1 MPAGMLLSINTN
13 GNNNATNENSISVPE
28 GDRVLYNPNN
38 IDGDMIFERKKG
50 VIGQGAESTVYL
62 SEYEGARYVVR
73 MQESDYMGR
82 QTFIKNTQKY
92 ISVLGFP
99 FVIPLLYAK
108 VFVPYK
114 TKTKSKYASRGFN
127 YQIMPYIEGMTLDKF
142 KGNSLTYD
150 AVLDIIT
157 QLKADLSMLADRGF
171 VHRDIKPANIF
182 LSAAGKVFLIDFDT
196 LCSGDDCLNFS
207 EQIVGTRRY
216 SRPNAFIR
224 QRPYKYTPK
233 YDLWS
238 LGQTIDDL
246 ARISKSNKPDL
257 ISMAVSMQNVNRNGG
272 KTRKHRRRLK

>member
-1 MPAGMLLSINTN
+1 MLLSINTN
-13 GNNNATNENSISVPE
+13 GNKNATNENSISVPE
-28 GDRVLYNPNN
+28 GESVLYNPNN
-38 IDGDMIFERKKG
+38 IDGDAIFERKSD
-50 VIGQGAESTVYL
+50 VIGRGTESTVYL

-114 TKTKSKYASRGFN
+114 TRTKSKYASKGFN

-142 KGNSLTYD
+142 KGNSLPYGG
-150 AVLDIIT
+150 VLDIIT
-157 QLKADLSMLADRGF
+157 QVKADLIMLADSGF

-182 LSAAGKVFLIDFDT
+182 LSSTGKVYLIDFDT

-216 SRPNAFIR
+216 SRPNAIIR

-246 ARISKSNKPDL
+246 ARISKSNKQDL
-257 ISMAVSMQNVNRNGG
+257 ISMAISIQKNVNRNGG
-272 KTRKHRRRLK
+272 KTRKNKSNNKRNT

>member
-1 MPAGMLLSINTN
+1 MPGGKLLSISIN
-13 GNNNATNENSISVPE
+13 GNNSATNENSISVPE
-28 GDRVLYNPNN
+28 GDPVLYNPNN
-38 IDGDMIFERKKG
+38 IDGDAIFGLKSV

-62 SEYEGARYVVR
+62 SEYDGKRYVVR
-73 MQESDYMGR
+73 VQESDYMGR
-82 QTFIKNTQKY
+82 RAFIRNTQKY

-108 VFVPYK
+108 VFVPYR
-114 TKTKSKYASRGFN
+114 TRTKSKYASKGFN

-142 KGNSLTYD
+142 RGNSLEYV
-150 AVLDIIT
+150 AVLDIIE
-157 QLKADLSMLADRGF
+157 QLKAGLSMLADSGF

-182 LSAAGKVFLIDFDT
+182 LSSTGRVFLIDFDT

-224 QRPYKYTPK
+224 ERPYKYTPK

-246 ARISKSNKPDL
+246 ARISKSNKQDL
-257 ISMAVSMQNVNRNGG
+257 ISMAGSMQNWNKIGG

>member
-1 MPAGMLLSINTN
+1 MLLSINTN

-28 GDRVLYNPNN
+28 GDHVLYNPNN
-38 IDGDMIFERKKG
+38 IDGDMIFERKSD

-62 SEYEGARYVVR
+62 SEYEGARYVIR

-82 QTFIKNTQKY
+82 KTFIKNTQKY

-157 QLKADLSMLADRGF
+157 QVKDDLSMLADRGF

-182 LSAAGKVFLIDFDT
+182 LSSTGKVFLIDFDT
-196 LCSGDDCLNFS
+196 LCSGEDCLNFS